1 MEKTIYYE
9 NGYVWSY
16 TQNDKTPFF
25 YKINDQEIIWCDKN
39 LFKLLKKIN
48 DYEYKK
54 RDLNSRCVIL
64 NKNNLPIKCRRK
76 CSNDC
81 PYGYKGF
88 RSGYSISINS
98 IEEKSNFTFV
108 DFESD
113 LINKYDKAELI
124 NLIKKE
130 IIQLTDIEKD
140 IIVSIFYNNKTER
153 EIAKKYG
160 VSQSAIHQRLK
171 YSLSLLKNK
180 LKKYQL

>member
-64 NKNNLPIKCRRK
+64 NKNNLPINCRR
-76 CSNDC
+76 
-81 PYGYKGF
+81 
-88 RSGYSISINS
+88 
-98 IEEKSNFTFV
+98 
-108 DFESD
+108 
-113 LINKYDKAELI
+113 
-124 NLIKKE
+124 
-130 IIQLTDIEKD
+130 
-140 IIVSIFYNNKTER
+140 
-153 EIAKKYG
+153 
-160 VSQSAIHQRLK
+160 
-171 YSLSLLKNK
+171 
-180 LKKYQL
+180 